1 MIQATRIIGTGLGS
15 GNFFANKFSTSINKC
30 HLSINLEEKSKFN
43 LSIPSDLD
51 IDPGRLKSP
60 KFEKNK
66 LNVKTIKLS

>member
-1 MIQATRIIGTGLGS
+1 MIQATIIIGTGLGS
-15 GNFFANKFSTSINKC
+15 GNFFANKFFTSINKC
-30 HLSINLEEKSKFN
+30 HPSINLEEKSKFN

-66 LNVKTIKLS
+66 LNVNENIKS